1 MTIFQIQIKN
11 CTRLMITSFKGLN
24 ACIVTLQFTIGA
36 KTMDNQTVK
45 IKLKKRNIYIYIYI
59 YIPFFSFL
67 SLFHVI
73 FFMLPNSCCL

>member
-1 MTIFQIQIKN
+1 MHIYFTDFMTIFQIQIKN

-45 IKLKKRNIYIYIYI
+45 IKLKKK
-59 YIPFFSFL
+59 
-67 SLFHVI
+67 
-73 FFMLPNSCCL
+73 

>member
-1 MTIFQIQIKN
+1 MHIYFTDFMTIFQIQIKN

-45 IKLKKRNIYIYIYI
+45 IKL
-59 YIPFFSFL
+59 
-67 SLFHVI
+67 
-73 FFMLPNSCCL
+73 

>member
-45 IKLKKRNIYIYIYI
+45 IKLKKK
-59 YIPFFSFL
+59 
-67 SLFHVI
+67 
-73 FFMLPNSCCL
+73 